1 MRSKRMDAEL
11 PSGQPKNNMP
21 DINSSTMLV
30 GIDFTIP
37 RQGKQLPQEAAKL
50 ESEGGATAGTIGG
63 TSKYYFRRREGSK
76 NIDGLQ
82 LLKTFQS
89 EWRLALKHYAR
100 YPFAAG
106 MAILPAALVAP
117 FMEENNKYML
127 RKANVWQKWVEE
139 QWPHWSSSAATRMG
153 LFYDA
158 SDFPTLEDC
167 AERFTCE
174 VSVIPL
180 ADSEKWNRITIIAPA
195 LATMMQ
201 QRQDAALDKV
211 VKETHQKLWS
221 DVLEPLNHCV
231 EMLGKDK
238 TRLHQTLIDNVI
250 SICELVPAYNEVHND
265 ERLAELAAKTKEAFG
280 KIDIELLRESAAA
293 RAEVI
298 EQTKQLIEDS
308 GSYSRQIIMEED
320 EPETEPAQ

>member
-1 MRSKRMDAEL
+1 METHMSEIA
-11 PSGQPKNNMP
+11 NT
-21 DINSSTMLV
+21 TMLV
-30 GIDFTIP
+30 GISMGMC
-37 RQGKQLPQEAAKL
+37 RQGKQLPQETSKL
-50 ESEGGATAGTIGG
+50 ENEAGATAGTVGG
-63 TSKYYFRRREGSK
+63 TSKYYFKRKEGGK
-76 NIDGLQ
+76 VIDGLDI
-82 LLKTFQS
+82 LKKFQS

-100 YPFAAG
+100 YPFAAD
-106 MAILPAALVAP
+106 MSILPAALVAP

-139 QWPHWSSSAATRMG
+139 QWPHWSSTAAARMG

-211 VKETHQKLWS
+211 VKETHQQLWR
-221 DVLEPLNHCV
+221 DVIGPLNHFV
-231 EMLGKDK
+231 EMLGKVGKEK
-238 TRLHQTLIDNVI
+238 TRLHSSLIENVI
-250 SICELVPAYNEVHND
+250 KIVDLVPAYNDVHQD
-265 ERLAELAAKTKEAFG
+265 AKLEELAAKTKESFS